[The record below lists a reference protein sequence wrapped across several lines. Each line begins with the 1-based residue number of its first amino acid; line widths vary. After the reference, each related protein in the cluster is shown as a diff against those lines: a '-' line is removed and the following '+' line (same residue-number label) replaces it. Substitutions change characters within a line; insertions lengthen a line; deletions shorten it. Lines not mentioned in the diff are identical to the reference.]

1 MFARIILIYKV
12 IFILPSCCYSRS
24 EDFGLV
30 SSLHICRDFLGG
42 NNVVPNGQ
50 NYHLY
55 QLLFCQMAEMQSFI
69 CQMHLWT
76 WALSTE
82 RAVTGTPELQLQSP
96 SQVPQACPYYI
107 WSSSQIALKL
117 NCRSTSVL
125 HVPVVADLS
134 VAWLWS
140 ELAEVS

>member
-12 IFILPSCCYSRS
+12 IFMLPSRCYSRS

-42 NNVVPNGQ
+42 NNVVPNDQ

-76 WALSTE
+76 
-82 RAVTGTPELQLQSP
+82 
-96 SQVPQACPYYI
+96 
-107 WSSSQIALKL
+107 
-117 NCRSTSVL
+117 
-125 HVPVVADLS
+125 
-134 VAWLWS
+134 
-140 ELAEVS
+140 